1 MTTEL
6 KKFNPNDLIRIA
18 VDQNADLDK
27 LEKLMDLQL
36 RWEANEAKKAFTAAM
51 AAFKAEC
58 PMLPRDGEVDFVNKK
73 GQRVHYKHS
82 TLGGISEVVTPILSK
97 HGLSVTFDSM
107 QSKDGITVTCEVTHT
122 GGHVIRR
129 SLTAP
134 PDNSGSKNPMQA
146 ICSTATYL
154 SRYTEVLALGLATE
168 YVNDDDG
175 QSWGVPFQEKPS
187 TTSPSEPPQEQ
198 QSGKQSHDQ
207 RVQHAVA
214 KFGAKFAVTQTDIEH
229 FLNSKRTGSP
239 IPASQWQDED
249 FKRLTVLHRDLCKIP
264 AGPDR
269 VKAVREK
276 FCLQNHIER
285 VQRVVAEF
293 KAEFGVILEDIEAFL
308 GGKNEP
314 PLLEIQWGDREF
326 EKLTKLKRELCEIPA
341 GPDRIRFVREIFGL
355 PSSAVEG

>member
-18 VDQNADLDK
+18 VDQNANLDK

-58 PMLPRDGEVDFVNKK
+58 PMLPRDGEVDFVNRK

-175 QSWGVPFQEKPS
+175 QSWGVPFQETP
-187 TTSPSEPPQEQ
+187 EPPQEQPKPPQEQKQQQ

-207 RVQHAVA
+207 RVQRVVA
-214 KFGAKFAVTQTDIEH
+214 EFGAKFAVTQTDIEH
-229 FLNSKRTGSP
+229 FLNSKRTRSP

-249 FKRLTVLHRDLCKIP
+249 FKRLTVLHRELCKIP
-264 AGPDR
+264 AGPAR
-269 VKAVREK
+269 VKAVRE
-276 FCLQNHIER
+276 R
-285 VQRVVAEF
+285 
-293 KAEFGVILEDIEAFL
+293 
-308 GGKNEP
+308 
-314 PLLEIQWGDREF
+314 
-326 EKLTKLKRELCEIPA
+326 
-341 GPDRIRFVREIFGL
+341 FGL

>member
-18 VDQNADLDK
+18 VDQNHDLDK

-58 PMLPRDGEVDFVNKK
+58 PKMLPRDSEVDYVNRK
-73 GQRVHYKHS
+73 GQRVHYKHP

-97 HGLSVTFDSM
+97 HGLSVTFDSK
-107 QSKDGITVTCEVTHT
+107 QSKDGITVTCEVTHI

-134 PDNSGSKNPMQA
+134 PDNSGSKNAIQA

-175 QSWGVPFQEKPS
+175 QSA
-187 TTSPSEPPQEQ
+187 TSPPEPPQEQ
-198 QSGKQSHDQ
+198 RQQQPNKQSHDQ
-207 RVQHAVA
+207 RVQRVVA
-214 KFGAKFAVTQTDIEH
+214 KFAAKLGVIQADIEQ
-229 FLNSKRTGSP
+229 FLSNGEDEP
-239 IPASQWQDED
+239 PLPVSQWKDED
-249 FKRLTVLHRDLCKIP
+249 FERLTVLHRELCRIP
-264 AGPDR
+264 AGPAR
-269 VKAVREK
+269 VKAVRE
-276 FCLQNHIER
+276 R
-285 VQRVVAEF
+285 
-293 KAEFGVILEDIEAFL
+293 
-308 GGKNEP
+308 
-314 PLLEIQWGDREF
+314 
-326 EKLTKLKRELCEIPA
+326 
-341 GPDRIRFVREIFGL
+341 FGL

>member
-1 MTTEL
+1 MTTES

-18 VDQNADLDK
+18 VDQNHDLDK

-58 PMLPRDGEVDFVNKK
+58 PMLPRDSEVDFVNRK
-73 GQRVHYKHS
+73 GQRVHYKHP

-97 HGLSVTFDSM
+97 HGLSVTFDSK
-107 QSKDGITVTCEVTHT
+107 QSKDGITVTCEVTHI

-134 PDNSGSKNPMQA
+134 PDNSGSKNAIQA

-175 QSWGVPFQEKPS
+175 QSA
-187 TTSPSEPPQEQ
+187 TSQPEPLPEPPQEQ
-198 QSGKQSHDQ
+198 RQQRPHNK
-207 RVQHAVA
+207 RVQHVVA

-249 FKRLTVLHRDLCKIP
+249 FKRLTVLHRELCEIP
-264 AGPDR
+264 AGPAR
-269 VKAVREK
+269 VKAVRER
-276 FCLQNHIER
+276 FGLLNDHTER

-293 KAEFGVILEDIEAFL
+293 QAKFGVILEDIERFL
-308 GGKNEP
+308 GGKDKP
-314 PLLEIQWGDREF
+314 PLLEMQWKDKEF
-326 EKLTKLKRELCEIPA
+326 EKLTKLKRELWAIPSEL
-341 GPDRIRFVREIFGL
+341 DRKLAVREKFGL